1 MSNSVLQHDASE
13 PARRPFQFS
22 LRAMLMAVA
31 ACAVL
36 FAIMHQVGPLWSV
49 AIAWFLML
57 AAAHVAGNAYATRAR
72 RAPGDL
78 SRDNFSSEN
87 EADPRP
93 KCTATGTER
102 DFAPATRLRQST
114 RLGWLMFTLTGLG
127 AIVGCIGG
135 VTLLSLVTWDHIG
148 ASGVIV
154 GGISCAVLGA
164 LLGFLTSTFL
174 GVFLRA
180 WHEAAYEPR
189 RPKAV
194 KRRR

>member
-1 MSNSVLQHDASE
+1 
-13 PARRPFQFS
+13 
-22 LRAMLMAVA
+22 MLLAVA

-36 FAIMHQVGPLWSV
+36 FAIMHQAGPLWSV
-49 AIAWFLML
+49 AIVWFLML

-72 RAPGDL
+72 HAPGEL
-78 SRDNFSSEN
+78 SRDNPSTEN

-114 RLGWLMFTLTGLG
+114 RLGWLMFALTGVG
-127 AIVGCIGG
+127 AIAGCIVG
-135 VTLLSLVTWDHIG
+135 VTLLTLVNWGPIG

-180 WHEAAYEPR
+180 WSEAVYEPR
-189 RPKAV
+189 RVKIS